1 MLDSAKSHCLGV
13 ARVTVLTLA
22 LSLQV
27 TCPYVGCGESF
38 ADHSTIHAQVGVG
51 VGRQGTALATACPGP
66 REQSRQLLHSCCG
79 TAKRTAGPVSHTGP
93 VWWME
98 DGLAS
103 APGHLP
109 GRLFLGDGGA
119 MLGQGTYLAKLS

>member
-51 VGRQGTALATACPGP
+51 VGRQGTALATASWLQPALGLENRAISYCTVAAELLKGQQA
-66 REQSRQLLHSCCG
+66 QSP
-79 TAKRTAGPVSHTGP
+79 T
-93 VWWME
+93 
-98 DGLAS
+98 LALS
-103 APGHLP
+103 
-109 GRLFLGDGGA
+109 GGWR
-119 MLGQGTYLAKLS
+119 MG